1 MFTAEEV
8 RWELLGVRER
18 ERNGIKSGGREREI
32 ERFTDFI
39 LLLRGY
45 GIFIRI
51 YSFGHTTTNFIQLPA
66 LLHRPIARA
75 SHSLFYFSLF
85 GSIYYNFP
93 LIFRFHLMMRNKYMS
108 ISL

>member
-1 MFTAEEV
+1 MLE
-8 RWELLGVRER
+8 RER
-18 ERNGIKSGGREREI
+18 ETESKAEGEGEI

-39 LLLRGY
+39 LVLRGY

-51 YSFGHTTTNFIQLPA
+51 YSFGHTTTNFTQLPA